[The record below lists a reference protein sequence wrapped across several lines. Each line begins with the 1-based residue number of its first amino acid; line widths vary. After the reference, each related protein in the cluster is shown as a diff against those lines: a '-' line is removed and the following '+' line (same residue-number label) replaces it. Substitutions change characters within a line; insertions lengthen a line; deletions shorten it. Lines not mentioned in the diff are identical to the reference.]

1 MNKKDIFF
9 VSFLILLFMLVWFFI
24 FFVLSEGRDSMIY
37 TIEAPVAKKLEIKN
51 EDYID
56 THEFSWKETEEDLVL
71 EFKKPEPQPKPDPKP
86 TPVVENKTVAP
97 QPASSGSLNK
107 TIGVFNG
114 PSGKETYY
122 NLDMSGVINIMRNS
136 GFSEDEYPYWERD
149 DGCKMFGPYI
159 MLGGDIINTRKRGD
173 IVETSLGLGMMC
185 DHCVNAQNNDPTL
198 IDIAVTW

>member
-1 MNKKDIFF
+1 MNKKYLLL
-9 VSFLILLFMLVWFFI
+9 VSILIALFMVAILLLIL
-24 FFVLSEGRDSMIY
+24 VLIDDTDHIIIMEI
-37 TIEAPVAKKLEIKN
+37 PKAKKLEVKK

-56 THEFSWKETEEDLVL
+56 THEFSWKETENDLVL
-71 EFKKPEPQPKPDPKP
+71 DFKKPEPKKV
-86 TPVVENKTVAP
+86 PVVESKTVVP

-122 NLDMSGVINIMRNS
+122 NLNMSGVINIMRNS

-149 DGCKMFGPYI
+149 DGCKMLGPYI
-159 MLGGDIINTRKRGD
+159 MLAGDIINTRKRGD

-185 DHCVNAQNNDPTL
+185 DHCVNAQMNDPTL